1 MRVPVML
8 ALCLAGT
15 LSLPAAGQSTP
26 TAAAGQSA
34 QPTDSS
40 APPAAAQNTT
50 KASTASIQMAT
61 QPEGPAQSTPAQ
73 KPETQNAQ
81 SQPKWP
87 QAPFDRGIYA
97 GRNTLTGNPVC
108 LAIQSYNFSQGESPK
123 LESVTTCT
131 TMRPPLMRNARKPAN
146 TDQQAQDG
154 QQEQNNKDKDKK

>member
-8 ALCLAGT
+8 ALCLATT

-26 TAAAGQSA
+26 PAAAGQSA
-34 QPTDSS
+34 QPRDSS
-40 APPAAAQNTT
+40 APPAAQNAT
-50 KASTASIQMAT
+50 KASTASIQAAT
-61 QPEGPAQSTPAQ
+61 QPESPAQSAPTQ
-73 KPETQNAQ
+73 KPETQKAQ
-81 SQPKWP
+81 SQRNWP

-131 TMRPPLMRNARKPAN
+131 TLRQPLMRNARKPAN
-146 TDQQAQDG
+146 TDQQGPVG
-154 QQEQNNKDKDKK
+154 QQEQNNKDKK